1 MHTIEDIQ
9 IITERFPKLAGLVI
23 GRGLLANPALAWE
36 YRQGK
41 KLSPGEMA
49 AKVKQLHTAV
59 YNSYEEQLQ
68 GGEMQLLMKMKS
80 FWEYLLP
87 DGDRKAKKVIHK
99 TGKLA
104 NYQAAVDS
112 LLASYK

>member
-1 MHTIEDIQ
+1 
-9 IITERFPKLAGLVI
+9 
-23 GRGLLANPALAWE
+23 
-36 YRQGK
+36 
-41 KLSPGEMA
+41 
-49 AKVKQLHTAV
+49 
-59 YNSYEEQLQ
+59 
-68 GGEMQLLMKMKS
+68 MKMKS

-112 LLASYK
+112 FSPHTNKTNRISNEP